1 MPFPAAVAGQGHGP
15 PGVEGMYSDVTVV
28 MEARFVEYLRGV
40 WEKEEVGAGFV
51 DASFSRV
58 RSQVI
63 S

>member
-1 MPFPAAVAGQGHGP
+1 
-15 PGVEGMYSDVTVV
+15 MYSDVTVV

-51 DASFSRV
+51 DASFSHV